1 MFKENNL
8 TQVNFPANLIGKEFS
23 NLLDKTQDNLNVN
36 AAQSTDPPTEVINA
50 NNTVKSKVTNDMD
63 LEFHNKCAREENS
76 PVASRKKRETVTE
89 MERESED
96 EIINVAK
103 PQSQRPE
110 IAPKP
115 QPLSQRDPRLL
126 ASAARARERESES
139 ERRKSG
145 RSRERDEARDH
156 SRSSSY
162 TRIPDINYANTDKV
176 QLHFYVKDSDD
187 IDLTTSNP
195 DTYDQIKR
203 AVVNRTAKFHWHCP
217 TFSYEKIFV
226 ALISNNID
234 WGKVQLSKMSDDRV
248 RAMKNELCNQ

>member
-1 MFKENNL
+1 MVRLAGRGVVGPVDSAICQRCSHN
-8 TQVNFPANLIGKEFS
+8 
-23 NLLDKTQDNLNVN
+23 
-36 AAQSTDPPTEVINA
+36 
-50 NNTVKSKVTNDMD
+50 
-63 LEFHNKCAREENS
+63 NKCAREENS

-96 EIINVAK
+96 KIINVAK

-126 ASAARARERESES
+126 ASAARVRERESES

-187 IDLTTSNP
+187 IAQNQLLS
-195 DTYDQIKR
+195 
-203 AVVNRTAKFHWHCP
+203 ASTAKASTKP
-217 TFSYEKIFV
+217 
-226 ALISNNID
+226 
-234 WGKVQLSKMSDDRV
+234 
-248 RAMKNELCNQ
+248 